1 VIIITESMAR
11 AFFPHADPLGKR
23 ITILNG
29 EKPREIIG
37 VVGNVKHK
45 GLDKDVVPEM
55 YVPDQQFSTFGGA
68 PVPMVALQFE

>member
-45 GLDKDVVPEM
+45 GLDKEVVPEM
-55 YVPDQQFSTFGGA
+55 YVPDQ
-68 PVPMVALQFE
+68 